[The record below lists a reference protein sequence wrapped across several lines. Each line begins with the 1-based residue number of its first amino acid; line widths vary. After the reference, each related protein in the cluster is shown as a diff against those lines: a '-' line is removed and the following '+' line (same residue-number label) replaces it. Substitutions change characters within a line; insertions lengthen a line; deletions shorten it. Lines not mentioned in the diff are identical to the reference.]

1 MIYVQGEKKLPRI
14 RQLQKGPVLRSEKAY
29 SQIKKMILERNI
41 SPKEPLSESKLAAM
55 IGIGRTPAREAL
67 KRLKNEGFIIS
78 SGKKGYFLNI
88 PTAQEIKDLYE
99 VRAILEIAAV
109 RLAIQRL
116 DPDEIEAFKNRLLT
130 LKTELDNADESKGDY
145 VKAGKELHYFI
156 IERTGNGKLEEMV
169 KKLYEQI
176 EISRLYSFYS
186 YGKRRKESINEHI
199 NIVNALQARDMEKS
213 QASLEAHLKSAFE
226 MLMKI
231 L

>member
-1 MIYVQGEKKLPRI
+1 MTRI
-14 RQLQKGPVLRSEKAY
+14 RQFQKGPVLRSEKAY
-29 SQIKKMILERNI
+29 FQIKKMILER
-41 SPKEPLSESKLAAM
+41 SLSSKEPLSESKLAAM
-55 IGIGRTPAREAL
+55 LGIGRTPAREAL

-109 RLAIQRL
+109 KLAIQRL
-116 DPDEIEAFKNRLLT
+116 DPDEIEAFKNRLIT
-130 LKTELDNADESKGDY
+130 LKSELDNADESKGDY
-145 VKAGKELHYFI
+145 AKAGKELHYFI
-156 IERTGNGKLEEMV
+156 IERTGNRKLEEIV

-176 EISRLYSFYS
+176 EISRLYSFHS
-186 YGKRRKESINEHI
+186 YGKRRRESINEHI
-199 NIVNALQARDMEKS
+199 QIANALQARDMEKS
-213 QASLEAHLKSAFE
+213 QSNLEEHLKSAFQ

>member
-1 MIYVQGEKKLPRI
+1 LSRI
-14 RQLQKGPVLRSEKAY
+14 KQVPKRPVLGSEKAY
-29 SQIKKMILERNI
+29 FQIKKMILERNI
-41 SPKEPLSESKLAAM
+41 SPAEPLSELKLADM

-67 KRLKNEGFIIS
+67 KRLKNEGLIIS

-88 PTAQEIKDLYE
+88 PNAQEIKDLYE

-109 RLAIQRL
+109 KLAIQRL
-116 DPDEIEAFKNRLLT
+116 DPDEIEVFKNRLLT
-130 LKTELDNADESKGDY
+130 LKAELDNADESKGDY
-145 VKAGKELHYFI
+145 VQVGKDLHYFI
-156 IERTGNGKLEEMV
+156 IERTGNRRLEEMV

-176 EISRLYSFYS
+176 EISRLYSFHA

-199 NIVNALQARDMEKS
+199 KIANALQERDMEKS
-213 QASLEAHLKSAFE
+213 QASLEEHLKSAFE